1 MGSVTTRVLV
11 AGAGALG
18 SLYGGFLRRAG
29 HDVALVGRRP
39 HLDAIGR
46 DGLAI
51 EGIFGDHVARGFEL
65 AEEPSELSGR
75 FDLVIVAV
83 KSYAVGAIAPAIA
96 PLVADDGAVLSLQNG
111 LGNLET
117 IAESVGRE
125 RVLGAPVLIGAALP
139 APGRVRVTVYA
150 KPVKTGP
157 PWPEGS
163 VASAR
168 RWAGILD
175 AAGVPSEPTE
185 HLFPFL
191 WEKMLYNAP
200 LNALGAILGLPYGAL
215 AERSDS
221 RAVMDDV
228 IAEGFAVARAE
239 GAELLWTTVDECRRH
254 FYERLLPP
262 TAGHRSSMLQDIERG
277 RPTEIEALNGYI
289 ARRGAELDA
298 PAPVNA
304 TLAGIVRILEGRAPS
319 PGGTP

>member
-1 MGSVTTRVLV
+1 MSTRVLV

-18 SLYGGFLRRAG
+18 SMYGGFLRRAG

-39 HLDAIGR
+39 HLDAIARG
-46 DGLAI
+46 GLAI
-51 EGIFGDHVARGFEL
+51 EGIFGDHVATGFEL
-65 AEEPSELSGR
+65 AEEPRALGGR

-83 KSYAVGAIAPAIA
+83 KSYAVAAMAPVIA
-96 PLVADDGAVLSLQNG
+96 PLLADDGAVLSLQNG
-111 LGNLET
+111 LGNLES

-125 RVLGAPVLIGAALP
+125 RVLGAPVLIGATIP
-139 APGRVRVTVYA
+139 EPGRVRVTVYA
-150 KPVKTGP
+150 KPVKAGP
-157 PWPEGS
+157 AWAEGS
-163 VASAR
+163 FASAQR
-168 RWAGILD
+168 VAALLD
-175 AAGVPSEPTE
+175 AAGVPSEATE
-185 HLFPFL
+185 RLFPFL

-239 GAELLWTTVDECRRH
+239 GAELLWPTVEECRRH

-277 RPTEIEALNGYI
+277 RPTEIDALNGYI
-289 ARRGAELDA
+289 ARRG
-298 PAPVNA
+298 
-304 TLAGIVRILEGRAPS
+304 
-319 PGGTP
+319 